1 MEEGLVEG
9 LFILIVFVVMIVQSV
24 AAQKKKQRQEAER
37 QRAQGQS
44 GLAEMEEPADI
55 FTKLA
60 RADAEREARDPTTEE
75 ADSSEDLTPHEIWQ
89 EIAELAGGRLSAEPT
104 PKPTPTPAPDLHT
117 TWEGAQLD
125 EVEPDPREHGRMRK
139 ADFGARSTSRS
150 TPAAA
155 EKVPVPDR
163 SRELAAQMGKEA
175 TSAPELQLEAVE
187 DERGGGRM
195 EWLFGGKDPE
205 ALRKAILLREV
216 LGPPLALR
224 EEEEA

>member
-24 AAQKKKQRQEAER
+24 AAQKKKQRQEMER

-44 GLAEMEEPADI
+44 GLAEREAPASTEDRGGPADI
-55 FTKLA
+55 FTQLA
-60 RADAEREARDPTTEE
+60 RADAEREARDPTTGE
-75 ADSSEDLTPHEIWQ
+75 ADSSEDLIPKEIWE
-89 EIAELAGGRLSAEPT
+89 EIGELAGGRRSAEPT
-104 PKPTPTPAPDLHT
+104 PEPAPT
-117 TWEGAQLD
+117 SEPTSTWEMGLRTR
-125 EVEPDPREHGRMRK
+125 P
-139 ADFGARSTSRS
+139 T
-150 TPAAA
+150 
-155 EKVPVPDR
+155 PDR
-163 SRELAAQMGKEA
+163 SRKLAAQLGKDA
-175 TSAPELQLEAVE
+175 TPAPELQLEGAEGEGDV
-187 DERGGGRM
+187 GRL